1 MQSAQ
6 PALAQ
11 LNKYNMND
19 IRFTLTDLS
28 VDEINAILAA
38 LQELP
43 GKICNP
49 MTQKIRQQAEAQLPK
64 PDAPDAPQE

>member
-1 MQSAQ
+1 MLNVQ

-11 LNKYNMND
+11 LNNYNMND
-19 IRFTLTDLS
+19 IKFTLSDLS
-28 VDEINAILAA
+28 VDEVNAILAA

-64 PDAPDAPQE
+64 PDAPDAPKE

>member
-1 MQSAQ
+1 
-6 PALAQ
+6 
-11 LNKYNMND
+11 MND
-19 IRFTLTDLS
+19 IRFNLTDLS
-28 VDEINAILAA
+28 IDEINAILAA

-64 PDAPDAPQE
+64 PDAPEAPQE